1 MHLDM
6 SRNYISKK
14 VKMTSNVEYMKHYF
28 VNKHLED
35 LEKQST
41 TDELVTILSAQLI
54 MLHFETVAEPRF

>member
-35 LEKQST
+35 LEKT
-41 TDELVTILSAQLI
+41 KYY
-54 MLHFETVAEPRF
+54 

>member
-1 MHLDM
+1 MSCINVYRCTIIIMHLDM

-35 LEKQST
+35 LEKT
-41 TDELVTILSAQLI
+41 KYY
-54 MLHFETVAEPRF
+54 